1 MDISSVSNSIRSV
14 SSFKS
19 NTTRF
24 IQPLYIGL
32 LEVAAATVI
41 NQMGTKWKTR
51 ELISI
56 QEAF

>member
-32 LEVAAATVI
+32 LEVAVATVI